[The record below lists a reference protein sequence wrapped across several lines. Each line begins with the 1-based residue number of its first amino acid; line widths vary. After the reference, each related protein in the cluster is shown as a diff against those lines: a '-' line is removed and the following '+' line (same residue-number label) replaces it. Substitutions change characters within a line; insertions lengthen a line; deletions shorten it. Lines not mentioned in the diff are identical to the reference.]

1 MCVSVCA
8 CVRYIEKFFDC
19 KKTDTFPTNKQMI
32 FEALKYMA
40 AVENWPYFHLT
51 CAVKL
56 MFDFVIF
63 NRIRTAIGNAQR

>member
-1 MCVSVCA
+1 
-8 CVRYIEKFFDC
+8 
-19 KKTDTFPTNKQMI
+19 MI